1 MNLLREYIRELMSEK
16 RYNPPAEQD
25 VVHGLTFEEMRTHLS
40 RHFGKAKITLT
51 DSPLM
56 LEKPHNPGQDLK
68 PEGIWY
74 ACGTEWLDF
83 LETAIGGPSEEE
95 YQVWALKIDMT
106 KVKSLNNPKEISN
119 FSWKYRNIEQYIK
132 NHRIKIVDWNR
143 VAQDFAGVECC
154 PYPVGDFQFE
164 IENIWYAGIDVPS
177 GCIWDPS
184 AITNSVLVAEKKDD
198 GWEVYV

>member
-1 MNLLREYIRELMSEK
+1 MNLLREYIRELISEK
-16 RYNPPAEQD
+16 RYDPPVEQD

-56 LEKPHNPGQDLK
+56 LEKPHNPGRDLK

-83 LETAIGGPSEEE
+83 LENAMGGPSEEE
-95 YQVWALKIDMT
+95 YQVWALKIDMS
-106 KVKSLNNPKEISN
+106 KVKSLSDAKTIEK
-119 FSWKYRNIEQYIK
+119 FSYKYRNIEKYIENIDLK
-132 NHRIKIVDWNR
+132 LIDWSS
-143 VAQDFAGVECC
+143 VAKDFSGIECC
-154 PYPVGDFQFE
+154 PYPVAGVDSFK
-164 IENIWYAGIDVPS
+164 NTWYLGIDVPS
-177 GCIWDPS
+177 GCIWDPA
-184 AITNSVLVAEKKDD
+184 AITNSVLAAEKKED